1 MPCTHEKV
9 RCTDGIFYCLLCG
22 ARIDYPPKQEEIP
35 EAEEKPAEAKIKA
48 SKRKT
53 KKEAENNG

>member
-22 ARIDYPPKQEEIP
+22 QRIDYPA
-35 EAEEKPAEAKIKA
+35 AEEQTPEPEEKA
-48 SKRKT
+48 VKTARKAPGRKA
-53 KKEAENNG
+53 KKEGE